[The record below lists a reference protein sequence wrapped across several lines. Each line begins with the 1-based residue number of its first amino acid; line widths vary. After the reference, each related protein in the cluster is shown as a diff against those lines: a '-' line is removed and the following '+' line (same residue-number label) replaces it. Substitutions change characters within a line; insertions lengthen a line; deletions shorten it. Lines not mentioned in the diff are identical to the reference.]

1 LEFDVAQLIAE
12 YGFPTIMVVGLGYFV
27 YFVWK
32 FINETIQPAID
43 KHHMQLIK
51 VIDRVRMLD
60 QDLIRLQQ
68 KVNVVLEYRAKD
80 ELMRHFDEKLEREED
95 ERNKDN

>member
-1 LEFDVAQLIAE
+1 MELDVAQLISE

-32 FINETIQPAID
+32 FINEQINPAID

-60 QDLIRLQQ
+60 NDLIRL
-68 KVNVVLEYRAKD
+68 KSKLETVLEIK
-80 ELMRHFDEKLEREED
+80 ENTK
-95 ERNKDN
+95 KTPSKK